1 MEYLRK
7 FCRDNLKSNRT
18 EGIWKEMQLVHGTHT
33 GTELTETAEYGP
45 TADWAMSHMRSV
57 AISSSHPVLEK
68 RKSIR

>member
-1 MEYLRK
+1 
-7 FCRDNLKSNRT
+7 
-18 EGIWKEMQLVHGTHT
+18 MQLVHGTHT